1 MEKLNGYGFAVTE
14 NDLQLADETAQDA
27 ATVEYAPDNL
37 DAALTVAAAV
47 PGATLVPTGQLG
59 SNVRLV
65 LGESFDGTFS
75 PVTAGQTVTG
85 SVASTS
91 GSVSGSADSDAV
103 LRRIAGD
110 QRRRR
115 SLRLIPAGERAGGG
129 RSSPVHSGHD
139 RVPTAGSK
147 LEQ

>member
-1 MEKLNGYGFAVTE
+1 MEQLNGYGFAVTE

-47 PGATLVPTGQLG
+47 PGATLVPTDQLG

-65 LGESFDGTFS
+65 LGESFDGTFG
-75 PVTAGQTVTG
+75 PVSAGQTVTG

-91 GSVSGSADSDAV
+91 GSVSGSATPTLSSGELAG
-103 LRRIAGD
+103 INAGD
-110 QRRRR
+110 A
-115 SLRLIPAGERAGGG
+115 LCA
-129 RSSPVHSGHD
+129 
-139 RVPTAGSK
+139 
-147 LEQ
+147 